1 MTDAAPRLAAVAETL
16 LGTPLPVR
24 VRAWDGSEAG
34 PPGTPILVVHNRRA
48 LRRMLW
54 KPGEMGLARAWVA
67 GELTVEGDLFEL
79 LDRVG
84 GLLWARVPATP
95 APAPGTPA
103 LVPTVPTVPAAPAPV
118 PTVPATPLRVNGS
131 PPVLPA
137 SVLPPPVLPASVLPA
152 PALAPPALPATA
164 PVPQGPAP
172 RRPRLPGRLSRAAD
186 TAALLRDPRARAA
199 VRELAALARPWPAP
213 AAPPEEA
220 RRRGGPRH
228 TRGGD
233 RQAISHHYDV
243 GNDFYERVLG
253 PSMVYSCAYWSP
265 GGTLEEAQHDKLDL
279 VCRKL
284 ALGPGDRLLDV
295 GCGWGSMALHAA
307 REYGVRVTGVTLSRE
322 QAAYARKRVADG
334 GLADL
339 VEIRIQDYR
348 DVADGPYDAVSS
360 IGMAEHVGA
369 DRYRDYA
376 RTLYALLRP
385 GGRLLNHQ
393 IARRPEP
400 DEEAYRINDFI
411 DAYVFPDGELS
422 PLGTTVGELE
432 RAGFEV
438 RDVEALR
445 EHYAL
450 TLRAWV
456 ARLEAGW
463 DEAVRLTSPGRA
475 RVWQL
480 YMAASALAFEH
491 GRLGVNQVLAVKSA
505 ARGDAGVPLRPRT
518 WGPGP
523 EESPGA

>member
-16 LGTPLPVR
+16 LGAPLPVR

-34 PPGTPILVVHNRRA
+34 PPTGPVLVVHDRRA
-48 LRRMLW
+48 LRRVLW
-54 KPGEMGLARAWVA
+54 KPGELGLARAWVA
-67 GELTVEGDLFEL
+67 GELTVEGDLFDL
-79 LDRVG
+79 LDHVAG
-84 GLLWARVPATP
+84 VLWERERAPLPTGPGELPARPERPPAATV
-95 APAPGTPA
+95 APGARPGPHTA
-103 LVPTVPTVPAAPAPV
+103 RKGIAA
-118 PTVPATPLRVNGS
+118 
-131 PPVLPA
+131 
-137 SVLPPPVLPASVLPA
+137 
-152 PALAPPALPATA
+152 
-164 PVPQGPAP
+164 
-172 RRPRLPGRLSRAAD
+172 RPRLPRLPELPGAKW
-186 TAALLRDPRARAA
+186 RDPAHRAA
-199 VRELAALARPWPAP
+199 VRELIALAGPLPPPPPPA
-213 AAPPEEA
+213 EEA
-220 RRRGGPRH
+220 VRRGGQRH
-228 TRGGD
+228 SKRRD

-265 GGTLEEAQHDKLDL
+265 GSTLEQAQRDKLDL

-284 ALGPGDRLLDV
+284 DLRPGDHLLDV

-307 REYGVRVTGVTLSRE
+307 REYGVRVTGITLSRE
-322 QAAYARKRVADG
+322 QAAYGRKRVAEA

-339 VEIRIQDYR
+339 VELRIQDYR
-348 DVADGPYDAVSS
+348 DVRDGPYDAISS
-360 IGMAEHVGA
+360 IGMAEHVGS
-369 DRYRDYA
+369 DRYREYA
-376 RTLYALLRP
+376 RTLHALLRP

-400 DEEAYRINDFI
+400 DEEAYRIDEFI

-456 ARLEAGW
+456 ARLQEHW

-480 YMAASALAFEH
+480 YMAACALGFEH
-491 GRLGVNQVLAVKSA
+491 GRLGVNQVLAVKPA
-505 ARGDAGVPLRPRT
+505 AGGDAGLPLRLRT
-518 WGPGP
+518 WGVAQTP
-523 EESPGA
+523 